1 LKVKN
6 YLKKIKNRKNM
17 DNYKYNSKIYD
28 EKHLDSKI
36 YTNHTYLIDKYIKK
50 FKLNKKILDIACGTG
65 TDILKLNKK
74 GYDCTG
80 IDTSKSMIKKAIYK
94 NKKYKSKFIIGD
106 FKKKIIKNY
115 PMITCLFNAI
125 PEIANSN
132 KDLNYIFKKVYN
144 QLNKNGLFIFDYFK
158 ISKQSNST
166 SLKKYKLKKKMIY
179 RILDNKIKKN
189 KLYSEFIY
197 IIKKN
202 KKYTIRSMT
211 LNRLIIKD
219 ISKVISYNKFE
230 IIEKGDL
237 FKMGS
242 IVYILKKS

>member
-1 LKVKN
+1 
-6 YLKKIKNRKNM
+6 
-17 DNYKYNSKIYD
+17 
-28 EKHLDSKI
+28 
-36 YTNHTYLIDKYIKK
+36 
-50 FKLNKKILDIACGTG
+50 
-65 TDILKLNKK
+65 
-74 GYDCTG
+74 
-80 IDTSKSMIKKAIYK
+80 
-94 NKKYKSKFIIGD
+94 
-106 FKKKIIKNY
+106 
-115 PMITCLFNAI
+115 
-125 PEIANSN
+125 
-132 KDLNYIFKKVYN
+132 
-144 QLNKNGLFIFDYFK
+144 
-158 ISKQSNST
+158 
-166 SLKKYKLKKKMIY
+166 MIY